1 MTDTRR
7 STGDSGRDVESSQS
21 SRSDQPS
28 DPGDL
33 VVVCGLPGAG
43 KTTVAERISD
53 RSDARILRTDVIR
66 KELFSDPTY
75 NEAETEAVYAE
86 LLERARDAVLDGR
99 SVVLDATFAKRQF
112 REDARELAER
122 VANRFELVKVECDE
136 SVVRERIERRDGISD
151 ADFDVYLHFTELF
164 DGIDSEHLVVD
175 NSGSEATTFA
185 QIDSAFE

>member
-75 NEAETEAVYAE
+75 TEAETEAVYAE

>member
-1 MTDTRR
+1 M
-7 STGDSGRDVESSQS
+7 ESSQS

-75 NEAETEAVYAE
+75 TEAETEAVYAE
-86 LLERARDAVLDGR
+86 LLERAREAVLDGR